1 MRRIA
6 VVTTSRADYG
16 IYRPL
21 LMRLQADPEVALLL
35 VVSGMHLR
43 PVFGH
48 TVDEIEA
55 DGLEIAERLDFMD
68 KDDNGLAVA
77 KTMGRA
83 TIAFAESFDR
93 LSPDIVVVLG
103 DRYEMHAAA
112 VAAQPLAIPVAHLH
126 GGELTLGA
134 MDDNLRHAMTKLSHL
149 HFVSTKDYARRVR
162 QLGEEDWRIT
172 VSGAMGLDNLEGQER
187 ASRAE
192 LEALLSLPLDPAPL
206 LVTYHPATRQVGDV
220 ETQSEGLFD
229 ALHRSGL
236 PCIFTAPNADEGG
249 RRLRALIEGFVEAHP
264 DARLVEH
271 LGTRGYFGL
280 MTVAAAMVGNSSS
293 GIIEAA
299 SFGLPVVNIGERQ
312 EGRIRAENVI
322 DVRAEAQAI
331 EKAIAKA
338 TSVPFKNSLSGLK
351 NPYRRE
357 KPAAEVI
364 HERLITTPLDERLI
378 KKYFVDFI
386 ESTSG

>member
-21 LMRLQADPEVALLL
+21 LMKLQGDPKVALLL

-43 PVFGH
+43 PEFGH
-48 TVDEIEA
+48 TVDEVET
-55 DGLEIAERLDFMD
+55 DGLAIAERLDFIGE
-68 KDDNGLAVA
+68 DDSGLAVA
-77 KTMGRA
+77 RTMGRA
-83 TIAFAESFDR
+83 TVAFAEAFDR

-149 HFVSTKDYARRVR
+149 HFVSTPDYAKRVR

-172 VSGAMGLDNLEGQER
+172 VSGAMGLDNLKEQER
-187 ASRAE
+187 ASRDE
-192 LEALLSLPLDPAPL
+192 LKSLLDLSFDPAPL
-206 LVTYHPATRQVGDV
+206 LITYHPATRQAGDV
-220 ETQSEGLFD
+220 ESQTAGLFK
-229 ALHRSGL
+229 ALDQCGL
-236 PCIFTAPNADEGG
+236 PCVFTAPNADEGG
-249 RRLRALIEGFVEAHP
+249 RCLKGLIEAFVKAHP
-264 DARLVEH
+264 NARLVDH

-280 MTVAAAMVGNSSS
+280 MENAAVMVGNSSS

-299 SFGLPVVNIGERQ
+299 SFSLPVVNIGNRQ
-312 EGRIRAENVI
+312 EGRVRASNVI
-322 DVRAEAQAI
+322 DVNVEESAI
-331 EKAIAKA
+331 ENAIRKALSKD
-338 TSVPFKNSLSGLK
+338 FKETVVGLK
-351 NPYRRE
+351 NPYQAE
-357 KPAAEVI
+357 GLAAASI
-364 HERLITTPLDERLI
+364 HKTLIETPLDERLI
-378 KKYFVDFI
+378 KKYFVDADKA
-386 ESTSG
+386 S